1 MGHDAQIGL
10 RSRALRTVLGW
21 QLLATAA
28 LAAISGL
35 AVGQHGAVSAALGG
49 LVSFVAGLGFAGV
62 ASASRKDSAGLAM
75 LAALRAEA
83 VKIVLIVALLW
94 VALSVYKNMV
104 VVAFIGTFI
113 VTTIV
118 FALAL
123 FVRE

>member
-1 MGHDAQIGL
+1 MIGL
-10 RSRALRTVLGW
+10 RSQAIRTVLRW
-21 QLLATAA
+21 QLMATVALAVIAA
-28 LAAISGL
+28 LAA
-35 AVGQHGAVSAALGG
+35 GQHGAISAVLGG
-49 LVSFVAGLGFAGV
+49 LVSFAAGLGFAAV

-83 VKIVLIVALLW
+83 VKIVLVVALLW
-94 VALSVYKNMV
+94 VVLTVYQNV
-104 VVAFIGTFI
+104 VIVAFIGTFI

>member
-1 MGHDAQIGL
+1 MPSSPLWSLAGTG
-10 RSRALRTVLGW
+10 
-21 QLLATAA
+21 QL
-28 LAAISGL
+28 
-35 AVGQHGAVSAALGG
+35 SAALGG
-49 LVSFVAGLGFAGV
+49 LVSFVAGLGFAAV

-94 VALSVYKNMV
+94 IVLTVYKNV
-104 VVAFIGTFI
+104 VIVAFIGTFI